1 LYSPKSK
8 AAVSPIFSVTLI
20 KNINIFKKKRKTL
33 LTSKLTG
40 VYLVEM
46 TWETVQEHLRCIFC
60 GVYSGW

>member
-20 KNINIFKKKRKTL
+20 KNINIFKKKEKPYL
-33 LTSKLTG
+33 PQLTG